1 MTDFWDVAPRS
12 LVEFGRLF
20 RGACCLQEAVS
31 TSEKSVNFYQRV
43 WRNIP
48 KVTYKTLNSLTI
60 LNHDHFH
67 CAQRVAVSNVTNVVN
82 VMRFTSLKLT
92 HVIIF
97 SLLQLSHNFQH
108 VKLPLTIILEFIFC
122 SIVYFNV

>member
-1 MTDFWDVAPRS
+1 MADFWEVAPRS

-48 KVTYKTLNSLTI
+48 KVTHKTLNSLKI

-67 CAQRVAVSNVTNVVN
+67 CAQRVAVSNVIKDMSPDTITIN
-82 VMRFTSLKLT
+82 RHSC
-92 HVIIF
+92 
-97 SLLQLSHNFQH
+97 H
-108 VKLPLTIILEFIFC
+108 VKLTQLRDVISVQI
-122 SIVYFNV
+122 SSSSR